1 MQKLLKMKK
10 EALHTFGTLHKL
22 PVIVDKGLAKV
33 KEAIFPSTSFMESIK
48 MKVKDYLNLERP
60 SIGDIGAVKKAPK
73 LKSKV
78 KK

>member
-1 MQKLLKMKK
+1 
-10 EALHTFGTLHKL
+10 
-22 PVIVDKGLAKV
+22 
-33 KEAIFPSTSFMESIK
+33 MESIK